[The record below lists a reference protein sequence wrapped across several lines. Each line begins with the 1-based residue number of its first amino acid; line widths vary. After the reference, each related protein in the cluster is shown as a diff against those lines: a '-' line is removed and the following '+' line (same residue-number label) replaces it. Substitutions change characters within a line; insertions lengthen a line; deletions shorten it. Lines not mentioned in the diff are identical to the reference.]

1 MTISRYHNIKMNFKD
16 RVFKAVDR
24 LGIRNIPKKDFPF
37 NYSLVEFKINA
48 LGQGYSV
55 KEGVNSIKVFP
66 SSYSKVFKPTIKLIG
81 PKEDRVNLESFLN
94 INKGE

>member
-1 MTISRYHNIKMNFKD
+1 MTISRYHNIKMDFKD

-24 LGIRNIPKKDFPF
+24 LGTRNIPKKDFPF

-48 LGQGYSV
+48 LGLGYPV
-55 KEGVNSIKVFP
+55 KEEADSIKVFP
-66 SSYSKVFKPTIKLIG
+66 SPYSKIFKPTVRLIG
-81 PKEDRVNLESFLN
+81 PEEDRVDLESFLE